1 MTWLL
6 LMRTGVLLALAAT
19 AAVIVWTAVT
29 GRG

>member
-6 LMRTGVLLALAAT
+6 LMRTGVLLALAAA

-29 GRG
+29 GRE